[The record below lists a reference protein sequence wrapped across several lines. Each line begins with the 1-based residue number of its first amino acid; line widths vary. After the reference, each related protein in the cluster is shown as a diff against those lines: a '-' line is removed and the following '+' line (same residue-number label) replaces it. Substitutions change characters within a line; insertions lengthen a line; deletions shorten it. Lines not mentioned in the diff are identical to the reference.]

1 MLNERAMTATRW
13 EQINQATFTQER
25 KPTKL
30 KRTAAHTMHTMC
42 IKLHCRK
49 GKESHTHCQIKHQIL
64 FSQRYGRKHDVLM
77 KTISYRAFT
86 NSHTGPSVT
95 CLLQQRKQSC
105 LRKLSAVCY
114 PARQGYRPGRFRMK

>member
-30 KRTAAHTMHTMC
+30 KELLPTQCTQCALNS
-42 IKLHCRK
+42 IVGKGRK
-49 GKESHTHCQIKHQIL
+49 AISHCQIKGQIL
-64 FSQRYGRKHDVLM
+64 FSQRYGRKHDVRM
-77 KTISYRAFT
+77 KTIGYRAFT

-95 CLLQQRKQSC
+95 GLLQQRKQSC
-105 LRKLSAVCY
+105 LRKLSAVC
-114 PARQGYRPGRFRMK
+114 